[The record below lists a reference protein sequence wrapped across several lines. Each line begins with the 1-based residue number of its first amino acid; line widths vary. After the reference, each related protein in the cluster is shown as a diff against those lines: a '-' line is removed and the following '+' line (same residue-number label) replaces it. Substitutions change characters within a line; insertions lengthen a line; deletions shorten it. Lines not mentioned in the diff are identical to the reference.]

1 MDVSKF
7 AAELVAA
14 RKSGVQSQIAWPDPA
29 PTMADAMEIQAA
41 AFEHLGSP
49 SVGWKVGATNKAAQ
63 DGFGID
69 APFYGPMAE
78 LGVLEN
84 GGTLKKTPCVG
95 ACEPEYAFKM
105 AQDFPA
111 SGEAITPQSATQAV
125 DRLHIAIEVIGR
137 CIGNTDFAN
146 GLGVSMDFGGNVAFI
161 VGPEVK
167 DWQNQDLTHSV
178 VESMVDGAVVQTGNG
193 EPVMGHPVNSLV
205 WIAETLAAQG
215 KQIKA
220 GEWVSTGTCTAAVP
234 AEAGTTYA
242 AKFGD
247 FGEVSVKFS

>member
-111 SGEAITPQSATQAV
+111 TGEAITPQSATQAV

-178 VESMVDGAVVQTGNG
+178 VEING
-193 EPVMGHPVNSLV
+193 
-205 WIAETLAAQG
+205 
-215 KQIKA
+215 
-220 GEWVSTGTCTAAVP
+220 
-234 AEAGTTYA
+234 
-242 AKFGD
+242 
-247 FGEVSVKFS
+247 